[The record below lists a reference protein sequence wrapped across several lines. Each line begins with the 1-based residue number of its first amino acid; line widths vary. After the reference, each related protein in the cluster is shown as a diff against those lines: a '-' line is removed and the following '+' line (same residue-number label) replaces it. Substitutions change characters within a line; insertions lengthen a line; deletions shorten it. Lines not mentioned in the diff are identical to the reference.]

1 MTDDEI
7 AAMKAREE
15 RATHGP
21 WNVHVATWG
30 IVQHDRPLPIVYGN
44 AHYGILADADAEFI
58 AHAREDVPALL
69 AEVEQLRTY
78 IERLHAHR
86 AAVIADHAVYSDGLE
101 AENEALREIVRAV
114 ADGRVTL
121 GYPMPSPGEFVPAGT
136 ADWIRQAQ
144 ALLQRDAGRDEDG
157 QP

>member
-1 MTDDEI
+1 MTDEEL
-7 AAMKAREE
+7 AAIKSAWEWNE
-15 RATHGP
+15 HRAHLTHP
-21 WNVHVATWG
+21 MA
-30 IVQHDRPLPIVYGN
+30 LS
-44 AHYGILADADAEFI
+44 ALALTRQNLAKHI
-58 AHAREDVPALL
+58 PALL
-69 AEVEQLRTY
+69 AEVER
-78 IERLHAHR
+78 
-86 AAVIADHAVYSDGLE
+86 S
-101 AENEALREIVRAV
+101 REIVRAV